1 MSKIEYMITST
12 LILPDD
18 IYLRYLGYI
27 FPVDGNTGFY
37 QVSARLDIGR
47 LCAALAEEADG
58 KPGHPRNQDKMKS
71 VTLKLPKLIYTQSK
85 ENKWL
90 TYSPE
95 STKRIRDVLVARFHQ
110 DFIAY
115 WLRGQMMGCQKKEIV
130 EMFITSRRLGGEL
143 DPFDAL
149 HKRAYRL
156 EQKRQQL
163 LVDQLLRKARYFDE
177 TLDTKGLI

>member
-1 MSKIEYMITST
+1 
-12 LILPDD
+12 
-18 IYLRYLGYI
+18 
-27 FPVDGNTGFY
+27 
-37 QVSARLDIGR
+37 
-47 LCAALAEEADG
+47 
-58 KPGHPRNQDKMKS
+58 MKS

-90 TYSPE
+90 TYSQE